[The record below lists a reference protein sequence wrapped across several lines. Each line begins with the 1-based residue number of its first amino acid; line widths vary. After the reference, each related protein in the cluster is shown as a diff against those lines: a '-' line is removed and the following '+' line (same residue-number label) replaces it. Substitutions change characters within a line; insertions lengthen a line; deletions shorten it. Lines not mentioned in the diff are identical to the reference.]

1 MNLVWCG
8 QQEGRQSGH
17 DHPGRCPHPKTDSQL
32 SLPSQPAFL
41 MLKAEGIR
49 EINMGSLTLNLDFVG
64 YSMPEREMADILL
77 VKGISYH

>member
-1 MNLVWCG
+1 
-8 QQEGRQSGH
+8 
-17 DHPGRCPHPKTDSQL
+17 
-32 SLPSQPAFL
+32 